1 MSMSS
6 IKRQTRGFHVEVVQC
21 TSKKCTKKRDARA
34 ELLFWSLN
42 LLVLLFFWSRRCGRR
57 RSCLSSLLI
66 TTMTKMIMAKLETT
80 IHSLH
85 CIAGNSGHQDTR
97 INVLD
102 TNNTVKCDFW
112 PKSFCR
118 PWWIQ
123 KERSGQGIKLHF
135 DLLAQKLDLDGFS
148 SWKWSKKILFSNWM
162 VTILPCPRL
171 LEQFLGPEPKPSSL
185 GWFSNFQWSSPEIP
199 TWHWIRSESCTRS
212 PRLVLHSARLSLS
225 DW

>member
-1 MSMSS
+1 M
-6 IKRQTRGFHVEVVQC
+6 K
-21 TSKKCTKKRDARA
+21 
-34 ELLFWSLN
+34 
-42 LLVLLFFWSRRCGRR
+42 
-57 RSCLSSLLI
+57 SSLWL
-66 TTMTKMIMAKLETT
+66 TKMIMAKLETT

-123 KERSGQGIKLHF
+123 KERSGQGIKLYF

-148 SWKWSKKILFSNWM
+148 SWKWSKKNLIFQVNGDNVTLSATPWTIPRTGAEAIITRVIFQFSMKLTRNPDMTLDTLW
-162 VTILPCPRL
+162 IIYAISP
-171 LEQFLGPEPKPSSL
+171 PSPPLSASKSFWLITSL
-185 GWFSNFQWSSPEIP
+185 G
-199 TWHWIRSESCTRS
+199 
-212 PRLVLHSARLSLS
+212 SLNS
-225 DW
+225 K

>member
-1 MSMSS
+1 MSTSS
-6 IKRQTRGFHVEVVQC
+6 IKRQTRGFHVVVAQW
-21 TSKKCTKKRDARA
+21 TSKKCTKKRDSRA
-34 ELLFWSLN
+34 ELLFGSLN
-42 LLVLLFFWSRRCGRR
+42 LLFLWSRRCGRL

-66 TTMTKMIMAKLETT
+66 TTRTKMIMAKLETT

-85 CIAGNSGHQDTR
+85 CIAGNSSHQDPR

-112 PKSFCR
+112 PQSFCR
-118 PWWIQ
+118 PWWMQ
-123 KERSGQGIKLHF
+123 KERSGQGIRLHF

-148 SWKWSKKILFSNWM
+148 SWKWSKKILFSKWM

-171 LEQFLGPEPKPSSL
+171 LEQFLRPGLKPSSL
-185 GWFSNFQWSSPEIP
+185 RWFSNFQWSSPEIR

-212 PRLVLHSARLSLS
+212 PRPVLHSARLSLS